1 MEQETHKKILFKYYS
16 DYLDEVVSETMW
28 AEIIDL
34 EKGLFKLDNIPFFG
48 PLIATDDIFY
58 AEYDETEERF
68 MHRKTIQ
75 NSGNSI
81 VQVAI
86 LEKGF
91 DKEII
96 REKLKAINCLSEGL
110 NETFF
115 AVEIAKDVDYSL
127 VRSLLNEYESQDII
141 EFAEPCLSEK
151 HRADLLKN

>member
-1 MEQETHKKILFKYYS
+1 MSETHKKILFKYYS

-81 VQVAI
+81 VQIAI

-91 DKEII
+91 EAAII
-96 REKLKAINCLSEGL
+96 REKLKAINCLSEEL

-115 AVEIAKDVDYSL
+115 AVEIVKDVDYTL
-127 VRSLLNEYESQDII
+127 VRTILNEYESQEII
-141 EFAEPCLSEK
+141 EYAEPCLSEK
-151 HRADLLKN
+151 HRTDLLKN

>member
-1 MEQETHKKILFKYYS
+1 MQETHKKILFKYYS
-16 DYLDEVVSETMW
+16 DYLEETVSETMW
-28 AEIIDL
+28 AEIVDL

-48 PLIATDDIFY
+48 PLIATDDLFY
-58 AEYDETEERF
+58 AEFDEEEKRLVY
-68 MHRKTIQ
+68 RETIE

-81 VQVAI
+81 VQVII

-110 NETFF
+110 NDNFIS
-115 AVEIAKDVDYSL
+115 VEVVRDVDYSIL
-127 VRSLLNEYESQDII
+127 RSVLREYESNDTIQY
-141 EFAEPCLSEK
+141 AEPCLSDK

>member
-1 MEQETHKKILFKYYS
+1 MSETHKKILFKYYS

-48 PLIATDDIFY
+48 PLIATDDLFY
-58 AEYDETEERF
+58 AEYDEDEERY
-68 MHRKTIQ
+68 MHKKTIQ

-81 VQVAI
+81 VQIAI

-91 DKEII
+91 DKEVI
-96 REKLKAINCLSEGL
+96 REKLKNLNCLSEGL

-115 AVEIAKDVDYSL
+115 AAEITKDVDYSL
-127 VRSLLNEYESQDII
+127 VRSLLNEYESQEII
-141 EFAEPCLSEK
+141 EYAEPCLSEK

>member
-1 MEQETHKKILFKYYS
+1 MENTHKKILFKYYS
-16 DYLDEVVSETMW
+16 DLLEDTVVETMW

-48 PLIATDDIFY
+48 PLIATDDLFF
-58 AEYDETEERF
+58 AEYDEDEERLVY
-68 MHRKTIQ
+68 RKTIE
-75 NSGNSI
+75 SHGNSI
-81 VQVAI
+81 LQVVI

-110 NETFF
+110 NETLF
-115 AVEIAKDVDYSL
+115 AVEVRKDVDYAI
-127 VRSLLNEYESQDII
+127 VKSLLSEYESQEII

-151 HRADLLKN
+151 HRTDLLKN

>member
-81 VQVAI
+81 VQVAV

-127 VRSLLNEYESQDII
+127 VRSLLNEYESQEII

>member
-1 MEQETHKKILFKYYS
+1 MEKETHKKILFKYYS

-48 PLIATDDIFY
+48 PLIATDDLFY
-58 AEYDETEERF
+58 AEYDEDEERY

-81 VQVAI
+81 VQIAI

-96 REKLKAINCLSEGL
+96 REKLKMLNCLSEGL

-115 AVEIAKDVDYSL
+115 AAEITKDVDYSL
-127 VRSLLNEYESQDII
+127 VRSLLNEYESQEII
-141 EFAEPCLSEK
+141 EYAEPCLSEK

>member
-1 MEQETHKKILFKYYS
+1 MSETHKKILFKYYS

-81 VQVAI
+81 VQIAI

-96 REKLKAINCLSEGL
+96 REKLKAINCLSEEL

-115 AVEIAKDVDYSL
+115 AVEIVKDVDYAL
-127 VRSLLNEYESQDII
+127 VRSVLNEYEAQEII
-141 EFAEPCLSEK
+141 EYAEPCLSEK

>member
-28 AEIIDL
+28 AEIVDL

-81 VQVAI
+81 IQVAV

-96 REKLKAINCLSEGL
+96 REKLKTLNCLSEGL

-115 AVEIAKDVDYSL
+115 AAEITKDIDYSL

>member
-48 PLIATDDIFY
+48 PLIATDDLFY
-58 AEYDETEERF
+58 AEFDETEEKF

-81 VQVAI
+81 VQIAI

-96 REKLKAINCLSEGL
+96 REKLKAINCLSEAL
-110 NETFF
+110 NDTFF
-115 AVEIAKDVDYSL
+115 AAEIGKDVDYSL
-127 VRSLLNEYESQDII
+127 VRSLLNEYESKEII

-151 HRADLLKN
+151 HRTDLLKN